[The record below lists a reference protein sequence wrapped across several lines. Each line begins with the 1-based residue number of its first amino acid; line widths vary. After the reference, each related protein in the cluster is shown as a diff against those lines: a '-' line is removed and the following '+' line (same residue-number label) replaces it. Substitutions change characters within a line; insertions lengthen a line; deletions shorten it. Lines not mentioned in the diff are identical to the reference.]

1 MRVLF
6 IAVALVVGAFVSV
19 FAWAVLSGGPL
30 DGEPHA
36 VIAIESIEQPGAG
49 PAAAASANNENAN
62 KAAAPEPAQS
72 AAVATPERP
81 AEPQPSSSAEANTA
95 ASPGTTIAAPP
106 PGFSVVGITPPAP
119 PQPAPAPAPPP
130 PAPATRGLQPV
141 ALPAEAPEP
150 TQLGPVPVDAL
161 VQESRYGPLPRV
173 AADGR
178 RPSDVYARPTRYA
191 ARPRLGEPA
200 RIAIVIH
207 GFGLS
212 EAGTSQGIAKL
223 PGQVTLGFSP
233 YGRNLQDWVR
243 QAREAGHEVMLQ
255 VPLEPFDYPD
265 NDPGPHTLLTNLPAP
280 ENLKRL
286 QWLMARFTGYVG
298 VTNQMGA
305 KFAASQESFLPV
317 LEEVKSRGLIYLDD
331 GAAVGST
338 AGRIARDLGL
348 SYSVAQIVIDANQA
362 PQEIDQALAKLEKTA
377 LEGGLAIG
385 VGSSLPAT
393 VEHVS
398 KWAATLRNK
407 GIVLI
412 PVSAAVR
419 AQHQS

>member
-1 MRVLF
+1 MK
-6 IAVALVVGAFVSV
+6 ALVIAAALIVGAFVSV
-19 FAWAVLSGGPL
+19 LAWAVLSGDPL
-30 DGEPHA
+30 GGEPHA
-36 VIAIESIEQPGAG
+36 IIAIESVDQPGAS
-49 PAAAASANNENAN
+49 PAVEAAAN
-62 KAAAPEPAQS
+62 KADQEAAPEPVQS
-72 AAVATPERP
+72 AAVAAPERP
-81 AEPQPSSSAEANTA
+81 AEPQPSNNAEADTA
-95 ASPGTTIAAPP
+95 ARPKVTIVQPP
-106 PGFSVVGITPPAP
+106 PGFSVVGITPQAPSSPTPVPAP
-119 PQPAPAPAPPP
+119 SG
-130 PAPATRGLQPV
+130 PATRGLHPV
-141 ALPAEAPEP
+141 ALPAGAPEP

-200 RIAIVIH
+200 RIAIVIN

-243 QAREAGHEVMLQ
+243 QARGAGHEVMLQ

-305 KFAASQESFLPV
+305 KFAASQAAFLPV

-338 AGRIARDLGL
+338 AGRIARDVGL
-348 SYSVAQIVIDANQA
+348 SYSAAQVVIDANQA
-362 PQEIDQALAKLEKTA
+362 PQEIDHALAKLEKTA

-393 VEHVS
+393 IDLVS
-398 KWAATLRNK
+398 KWAATLRDK